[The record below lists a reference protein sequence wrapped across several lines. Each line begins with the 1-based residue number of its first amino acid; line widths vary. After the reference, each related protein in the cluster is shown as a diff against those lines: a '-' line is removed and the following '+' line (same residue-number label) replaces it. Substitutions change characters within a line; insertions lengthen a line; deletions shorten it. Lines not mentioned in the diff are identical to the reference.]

1 MVSLSVII
9 PTPGRGRPLKRTLRS
24 IASQGLAL
32 PDEILVVGDTT
43 DGPLPEVEA
52 LVKDFGRQYRYLP
65 FPGDS
70 HVVVDGVDY
79 HSHGH
84 DQINHGMIAAM
95 GDYLVFQD
103 DDDCFVEGA
112 FDAIREAA
120 QDTVDTYGEFRPL
133 MFRFVTR
140 FRTLLWATQEIKQDW
155 VGGHSF
161 VVPNVKAR
169 LAPWTPRYQGDF
181 DHIRGTVDNWP
192 GKDAAVVWREEVIA
206 FARPETPG

>member
-1 MVSLSVII
+1 MQPLLPGDECIVI
-9 PTPGRGRPLKRTLRS
+9 
-24 IASQGLAL
+24 
-32 PDEILVVGDTT
+32 GDVT

-52 LVKDFGRQYRYLP
+52 MVADFGPLFKYVEHTTGEHD
-65 FPGDS
+65 FG
-70 HVVVDGVDY
+70 
-79 HSHGH
+79 HS
-84 DQINHGMIAAM
+84 QLNYGMFIAD
-95 GDYLVFQD
+95 GDYITFCD
-103 DDDCFVEGA
+103 DDDVYVEGA
-112 FDAIREAA
+112 FGAIRTAA
-120 QDTVDTYGEFRPL
+120 AEHPGAPL

-140 FRTLLWATQEIKQDW
+140 FRTLLWATKEIREDW

-169 LAPWTPRYQGDF
+169 LAPWTSRYQGDY

>member
-24 IASQGLAL
+24 IASQAL
-32 PDEILVVGDTT
+32 SVRDEVLVVGDTT
-43 DGPLPEVEA
+43 DGPLPAVEA
-52 LVKDFGRQYRYLP
+52 MVKDFGPCYRYLTLP
-65 FPGDS
+65 TTE
-70 HVVVDGVDY
+70 
-79 HSHGH
+79 HSWGH

-103 DDDCFVEGA
+103 DDDVFVEGA
-112 FDAIREAA
+112 FDAIRTAA
-120 QDTVDTYGEFRPL
+120 AEHPGAPL
-133 MFRFVTR
+133 MFRFITR
-140 FRTLLWATQEIKQDW
+140 FRTLLWATKEIKQDW

-169 LAPWTPRYQGDF
+169 LAPWSPRYQGDF